1 MTRSCVS
8 CCAVLQKVILLKIEL
23 PSQPF
28 KYVTEDSQECDAQTA
43 FIKTK
48 QNEKYLDNAKEN
60 GAHSIISASEIASLF
75 GLERIKIIGITGTNG
90 KTTTASAMYS
100 MLLDLGYKAA
110 MQGTRGFF
118 LNDTVAEGK
127 SLTTPSVLNTYRHIY
142 QAVAAGCEYFVME
155 VSSHAIV
162 QKRIEGIPFALKI
175 LTNITQDH
183 LDYHKTLEDYIYVKN
198 SFFQDETKKLIN
210 KDEPRAQFNYKNAYS
225 YGAENPATYKVMAY
239 SLNNGVSGVIKHFEQ
254 VESFT
259 SPMHGFFNLYNITAA
274 IAAVHLVTDKKLS
287 EVCEVVD
294 GFAGVSGRME
304 KVSDSPLVIV
314 DFAHT
319 PDGMEQVLNA
329 LKEKEILVVFGAGG
343 DRDQSKRPLMGKV
356 AAKFAKKVYVTSDN
370 PRNEDPDLIIEDIV
384 KGIDA
389 KNELYIN
396 VNRYEAIKQ
405 ALEDQQGDEIV
416 LILGKGDET
425 SQIIY
430 DKAFDF
436 DDRDVARVILEQRK

>member
-1 MTRSCVS
+1 M
-8 CCAVLQKVILLKIEL
+8 KIEL

-28 KYVTEDSQECDAQTA
+28 KYVTENSQECDPQTA

-48 QNEKYLDNAKEN
+48 QNENYLGNALEN
-60 GAHSIISASEIASLF
+60 SAHSVIVASDIAPLF
-75 GLERIKIIGITGTNG
+75 GLDRIKIIGITGTNG
-90 KTTTASAMYS
+90 KTTTASAIYS

-142 QAVAAGCEYFVME
+142 QAVTAGCEYFVME

-162 QKRIEGIPFALKI
+162 QKRIEGIPFALKV

-210 KDEPRAQFNYKNAYS
+210 KDEPRATFNYKNAYS

-239 SLNNGVSGVIKHFEQ
+239 SLNKGVSGVLKHFEQ
-254 VESFT
+254 VESFN
-259 SPMHGFFNLYNITAA
+259 SPMHGFFNVYNLTAA
-274 IAAVHLVTDKKLS
+274 IASVHLVTDKKLS

-304 KVSDSPLVIV
+304 KVSEDPLVIV

-343 DRDQSKRPLMGKV
+343 DRDRLKRPLMGKV
-356 AAKFAKKVYVTSDN
+356 ASKFAKKVYVTSDN
-370 PRNEDPDLIIEDIV
+370 PRSEDPDAIIEDII
-384 KGIDA
+384 KGLDEA
-389 KNELYIN
+389 EEVYVE
-396 VNRYEAIKQ
+396 VNRRKAIAQ
-405 ALEDQQGDEIV
+405 ALEDQEGEEIV

-425 SQIIY
+425 HQIIY
-430 DKAFDF
+430 DQKLPF
-436 DDRDVARVILEQRK
+436 DDREVVRELLNIEG

>member
-1 MTRSCVS
+1 MMKSCES
-8 CCAVLQKVILLKIEL
+8 YCAVLPKAHLLKIEL

-28 KYVTEDSQECDAQTA
+28 KYVTENSQECDSQTA

-48 QNEKYLDNAKEN
+48 QNENYLEDAQKN
-60 GAHSIISASEIASLF
+60 GAHSVIAASDIAPVF
-75 GLERIKIIGITGTNG
+75 GLDRIKIIGITGTNG
-90 KTTTASAMYS
+90 KTTTASAIYS

-142 QAVAAGCEYFVME
+142 QAVAAGCEYFIME

-254 VESFT
+254 VDNFT

-274 IAAVHLVTDKKLS
+274 VAAVHLVTDEKLS
-287 EVCEVVD
+287 KVCEVVD

-304 KVSDSPLVIV
+304 KVSDAPLVIV

-343 DRDQSKRPLMGKV
+343 DRDRSKRPLMGKV
-356 AAKFAKKVYVTSDN
+356 AAKFAKKLYVTSDN
-370 PRNEDPDLIIEDIV
+370 PRHEDPDLIIKDIMDGV
-384 KGIDA
+384 DDKEA
-389 KNELYIN
+389 AYIN

-405 ALEDQQGDEIV
+405 ALSDQKGDEIV
-416 LILGKGDET
+416 LVLGKGDET
-425 SQIIY
+425 NQIIY
-430 DKAFDF
+430 DEKLPF
-436 DDRDVARVILEQRK
+436 DDREVVRKLLEKRA